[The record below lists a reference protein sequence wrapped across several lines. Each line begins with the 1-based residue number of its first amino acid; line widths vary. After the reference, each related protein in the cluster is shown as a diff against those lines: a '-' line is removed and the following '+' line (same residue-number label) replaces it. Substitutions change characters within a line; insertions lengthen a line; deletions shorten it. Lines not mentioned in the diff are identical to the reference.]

1 MHVAECE
8 CCVSSALT
16 LLVGCHERHLACNKS
31 CFSNRQILFWRPL
44 RIPNLAW
51 SNLRKNQLVKQWPKV
66 VVSVSVTVDLVNC
79 YLWQVFTSLMLSCR
93 YLLCG
98 QDVTGEAYQI
108 STYSRRSSSDSY
120 SGATVVSCSP
130 AQSDFTK
137 TVASKTVQ
145 VALSL
150 MLPNHVIFFM
160 SWFCDENGKG
170 AVK

>member
-1 MHVAECE
+1 
-8 CCVSSALT
+8 
-16 LLVGCHERHLACNKS
+16 
-31 CFSNRQILFWRPL
+31 
-44 RIPNLAW
+44 
-51 SNLRKNQLVKQWPKV
+51 
-66 VVSVSVTVDLVNC
+66 
-79 YLWQVFTSLMLSCR
+79 MLSCR

-150 MLPNHVIFFM
+150 MLPNHIVFFM
-160 SWFCDENGKG
+160 S
-170 AVK
+170 